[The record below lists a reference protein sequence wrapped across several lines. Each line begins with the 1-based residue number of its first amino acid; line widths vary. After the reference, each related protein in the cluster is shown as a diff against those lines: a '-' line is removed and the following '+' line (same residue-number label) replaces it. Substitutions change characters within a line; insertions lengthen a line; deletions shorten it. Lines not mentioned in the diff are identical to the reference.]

1 MMAGPEEDQSRTAR
15 FAQIFSRLIDLPG
28 YTWDTEIEPF
38 HSVRIP
44 AYIHAHGRPS

>member
-1 MMAGPEEDQSRTAR
+1 MAAPAEEDKSRSTR

-38 HSVRIP
+38 HSVRMLEMQTLDP
-44 AYIHAHGRPS
+44 R